1 MGSMESPQTPPAGG
15 KSVEA
20 KRKILSPRKT
30 DFRFAESVLKPHALP
45 EYSEGRTPKEKH
57 PFLFQKKSTPAK
69 SEMQGVFF
77 LSGLL
82 AYSPV
87 RGAFSERTILV
98 RATTRSARAISRD
111 CFQNK
116 FEFCTIDTARK
127 RNQILEPKW
136 GRAEGATLMHSPR
149 RIQNPKGFST
159 LRVAPRL
166 PIQNKKW

>member
-1 MGSMESPQTPPAGG
+1 
-15 KSVEA
+15 
-20 KRKILSPRKT
+20 L
-30 DFRFAESVLKPHALP
+30 
-45 EYSEGRTPKEKH
+45 EGRTPKKNVLS
-57 PFLFQKKSTPAK
+57 FLEEIGRAQIRKARNIFSFWGCRVKR
-69 SEMQGVFF
+69 G
-77 LSGLL
+77 GG
-82 AYSPV
+82 
-87 RGAFSERTILV
+87 GAFVERTIQF

-127 RNQILEPKW
+127 RNRILEPKW